1 MIQVLDQQTID
12 KIAAGEVVER
22 PASIV
27 KELLENAVDSGSNA
41 ITVEIKD
48 GGLSLIRVTDKGN
61 GIPKQEV
68 KTAFLRHATS
78 KLATEAD
85 LHSIQTLGFRGEALS
100 SIAAVAAVEMITKP
114 PAALTGVRYQ
124 IEYGR
129 ETGFEEIGAPS
140 GTTVIVRDVFDR
152 IPARKKFLKSNST
165 EAAHIQ
171 EMMEKL
177 ALAHPQIS
185 FKCMV
190 NGQVR
195 LSTPG
200 NGKLGDVIYSILG
213 KAAYQELLPFERMGS
228 HIALRGM
235 IGRPALSKGNRSGE
249 MFFVNHRSIKSA
261 LLTQAVEE
269 AYRPFMM
276 QHRFPVVV
284 LSLDIA
290 PELIDVNV
298 HPRKAEI
305 RFMDEKPVYDFVRFA
320 VSEFLKQ
327 QILIPKAVFETETRQ
342 PVKRSLGNDQIPP
355 APETHSREATVSE
368 QPAKQGFVETLKPQP
383 AKQGFVETL
392 KPQPPKQTFAEIL
405 NIQRAKQSVSEHIEP
420 FETERLKKQLEEQPL
435 VAEEGNYRAV
445 PQPRQHTVFEQTA
458 AKKNKYFRLIGQ
470 LFQTY
475 WLLELE
481 DSAHLYLLDQHA
493 VHEKI
498 LFERT
503 MKQISAKQ
511 PASQGLLPAQ
521 TMTFTPSEQ
530 DLLEQYHEAFT
541 CVGFELEPFEGN
553 EYLLRSVPADLFDL
567 DYREIL
573 HSMLEAIQKDG
584 RTEQLAVIL
593 EKVASISCKA
603 AIKGNRRYSETEIT
617 QMVRELLELDNP
629 FFCPHGRPTMVELT
643 KTELE
648 KKFKRIV

>member
-1 MIQVLDQQTID
+1 MIQVLSQETID

-61 GIPKQEV
+61 GIPRQEV

-78 KLATEAD
+78 KLATEED

-114 PAALTGVRYQ
+114 PTALTGVRYQ

-140 GTTVIVRDVFDR
+140 GTTVIVRNVFDR
-152 IPARKKFLKSNST
+152 IPARKKFLKSNTT

-171 EMMEKL
+171 EMVERL

-190 NGQVR
+190 NGQIK

-200 NGKLGDVIYSILG
+200 NDKLGDVIYSILG
-213 KAAYQELLPFERMGS
+213 KAAYQELLPFERRGS
-228 HIALRGM
+228 HISLHGM
-235 IGRPALSKGNRSGE
+235 IGRPALSKGNRTGE
-249 MFFVNHRSIKSA
+249 MFFVNHRSIKSV

-284 LSLDIA
+284 LSLEIA

-320 VSEFLKQ
+320 ISEFLKQ
-327 QILIPKAVFETETRQ
+327 QILIPKAVFEPERRQTLPVSDTSAVQPPKHPDVTAHPEPSRQ
-342 PVKRSLGNDQIPP
+342 PVSGVHTETSRQPVYGVHTEQSRRPSP
-355 APETHSREATVSE
+355 A
-368 QPAKQGFVETLKPQP
+368 
-383 AKQGFVETL
+383 
-392 KPQPPKQTFAEIL
+392 
-405 NIQRAKQSVSEHIEP
+405 EHIEP
-420 FETERLKKQLEEQPL
+420 FETQRLQKKLQEQPI
-435 VAEEGNYRAV
+435 VAEETSYRAV
-445 PQPRQHTVFEQTA
+445 SQPRQSTVFEQTA
-458 AKKNKYFRLIGQ
+458 VRKNKYFRLIGQ

-481 DSAHLYLLDQHA
+481 DSEHLYLLDQHA

-503 MKQISAKQ
+503 MKQIADKQ
-511 PASQGLLPAQ
+511 PVSQGLLPAQ
-521 TMTFTPSEQ
+521 TMTFTPAEQ
-530 DLLEQYHEAFT
+530 ALLKEYGAAFENI
-541 CVGFELEPFEGN
+541 GFELEPFEGN
-553 EYLLRSVPADLFDL
+553 EYLLRSIPANVFDL
-567 DYREIL
+567 DYRELL
-573 HSMLEAIQKDG
+573 HSMLEALQKDG
-584 RTEQLAVIL
+584 RTQQLSAVS

-617 QMVRELLELDNP
+617 QMIRELLELENP